1 MKLLITGDW
10 HLTNKKPENRKDDMV
25 ETQERKVDFVLDLAI
40 EHGVQAILQPGDLFD
55 HYHMPDYV
63 KRKWIKYF
71 KERNI
76 TILTVPGQHDMRYHS
91 SNIDNTPMG
100 VLDASEVIK
109 VIGEFPAVFPLD
121 DIPVMIYGA
130 GWGAEVPEV
139 IEGAAFSV
147 LLTHRMIINEKLWEG
162 QEDAVKASK
171 FLFRNKFHLIVSGD
185 NHISFNQIRG
195 GRQLINCGSLMRSN
209 ISQVT
214 HQPCVWIYDVIKKIA
229 YQHYIPIEPFEDVMD
244 LTTSTR
250 EKQSNKDMEAFVE
263 GLSQNTIIE
272 GLKYKKNMI
281 GYLKEN
287 EKQVSKGTVTI
298 LEEAIG

>member
-1 MKLLITGDW
+1 MKLLAVGDF

-25 ETQERKVDFVLDLAI
+25 ETQERKVDWILDLAI
-40 EHGVQAILQPGDLFD
+40 EEGVSAILQPGDLFD
-55 HYHMPDYV
+55 HYHMPDYI

-71 KERNI
+71 KERNV

-109 VIGEFPAVFPLD
+109 VLGEFPAVFPHD
-121 DIPVMIYGA
+121 DTTVMIYGA
-130 GWGAEVPEV
+130 GWGAEVPKTV
-139 IEGAAFSV
+139 EGASCSV
-147 LLTHRMIINEKLWEG
+147 LVTHRMIIQEKIWEG
-162 QEDAVKASK
+162 QEDAVKANQ

-185 NHISFNQIRG
+185 NHQSFNQTRG
-195 GRQLINCGSLMRSN
+195 GRQLLNCGSLMRSR
-209 ISQVT
+209 IDQVT
-214 HQPCVWIYDVIKKIA
+214 HKPCVWIYDVVKEIA

-250 EKQSNKDMEAFVE
+250 EKQSNKDMEAFVD
-263 GLSQNTIIE
+263 GLSKDTIIE

-281 GYLKEN
+281 AYLKEN
-287 EKQVSKGTVTI
+287 KKQVAQGTVEM
-298 LEEAIG
+298 LEEALE